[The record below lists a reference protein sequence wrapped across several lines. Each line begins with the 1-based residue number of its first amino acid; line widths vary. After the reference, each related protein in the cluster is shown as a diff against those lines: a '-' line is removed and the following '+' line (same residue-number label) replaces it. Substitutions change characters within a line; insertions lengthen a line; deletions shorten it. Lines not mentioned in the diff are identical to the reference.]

1 MNLVISDPNGN
12 AIEQTDDFDLKLQ
25 YGDACD
31 IELSLPKILEPHY
44 QVHIDGTAY
53 GGVID
58 KRCPSHTAKGSSI
71 NFKGRSLQ
79 GIFARKAIMPPSGKT
94 HYTYQG
100 EANNMLK
107 ELVGLFGLED
117 MFTVSDDNSGINLDY
132 RFNRFIN
139 GWDGIRM
146 ALASQDARLKIVC
159 QDRGHELSVVPCR
172 TYGSL
177 DSERVYFS
185 LDCDDLPV
193 NHLIG
198 LGKGEGTARAIS
210 HWYAD
215 IFGNVSQTQTLFGV
229 WENALVYQLN
239 SEDAS
244 TLPSKTKAKLLEHQE
259 GSPAKVSI
267 PDDVQLDIGDK
278 VKISSAKYRINATTQ
293 VIGVAF
299 KHKNGIG
306 KTSYEFGVPDF
317 PDEED

>member
-25 YGDACD
+25 YGDTCD

-71 NFKGRSLQ
+71 KFKGRSLQ

-107 ELVGLFGLED
+107 ELVGLFGLEG
-117 MFTVSDDNSGINLDY
+117 MFTVSEADSGINLNY

-139 GWDGIRM
+139 SWGGIRM

-159 QDRGHELSVVPCR
+159 QDGGHELSAVPCR

-215 IFGNVSQTQTLFGV
+215 IFGNVSQAQTLFGV

-244 TLPSKTKAKLLEHQE
+244 TLPGKTKAKLLEYQE

-293 VIGVAF
+293 VIGVVF